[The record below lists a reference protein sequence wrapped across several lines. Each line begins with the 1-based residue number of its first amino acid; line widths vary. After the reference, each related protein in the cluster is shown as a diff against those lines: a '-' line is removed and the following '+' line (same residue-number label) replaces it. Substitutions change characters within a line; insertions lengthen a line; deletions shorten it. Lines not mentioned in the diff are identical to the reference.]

1 MASEERKAENR
12 KLVAENL
19 FKAQA
24 AAPQQAETDAF
35 QCGKCKQ
42 RRCMYYQMQTR
53 SADEPMTVRRVG
65 CPVLVSR
72 SLRSTLRSPKSPF
85 PALGCTL
92 TGSYDPSQTFVTCLA
107 CGNRWKFS

>member
-53 SADEPMTVRRVG
+53 SADEPMTVRCVD

-72 SLRSTLRSPKSPF
+72 RLRSTLRSPNPPF
-85 PALGCTL
+85 PAL
-92 TGSYDPSQTFVTCLA
+92 
-107 CGNRWKFS
+107 

>member
-1 MASEERKAENR
+1 MLCAQDMASDERKAENR

-42 RRCMYYQMQTR
+42 RRCMYYQVRPRSRRRRPPVLLEVELTLSGAEDADADPLRRRANDGALSFPVLTR
-53 SADEPMTVRRVG
+53 S
-65 CPVLVSR
+65 
-72 SLRSTLRSPKSPF
+72 
-85 PALGCTL
+85 
-92 TGSYDPSQTFVTCLA
+92 Q
-107 CGNRWKFS
+107 

>member
-1 MASEERKAENR
+1 MASDERKAENR

-42 RRCMYYQMQTR
+42 RRCMYYQVRSGR
-53 SADEPMTVRRVG
+53 SA
-65 CPVLVSR
+65 SR
-72 SLRSTLRSPKSPF
+72 LRNV
-85 PALGCTL
+85 
-92 TGSYDPSQTFVTCLA
+92 TGVVVCD
-107 CGNRWKFS
+107 GGG

>member
-1 MASEERKAENR
+1 VAIQDMASEERKAENR

-42 RRCMYYQMQTR
+42 RRCMYYQVCSGLAST
-53 SADEPMTVRRVG
+53 A
-65 CPVLVSR
+65 SR
-72 SLRSTLRSPKSPF
+72 
-85 PALGCTL
+85 
-92 TGSYDPSQTFVTCLA
+92 TC
-107 CGNRWKFS
+107 